1 MSLASLRDKI
11 EGMSDSHQE
20 ELMKIF
26 KDNNIQMST
35 NSNGSFINLSSLP
48 KSIIEK
54 LEKYSEYIDDQ
65 EKELHIIEDEKA
77 HLKTTFFSNT

>member
-11 EGMSDSHQE
+11 ESMSEPHQE
-20 ELMKIF
+20 EIMKIF
-26 KDNNIQMST
+26 KENDIQMSN
-35 NSNGSFINLSSLP
+35 NSNGSFINLSLLP
-48 KSIIEK
+48 KYIIEK

-65 EKELHIIEDEKA
+65 EKELDIIEDEKA

>member
-20 ELMKIF
+20 EIMKIF

-65 EKELHIIEDEKA
+65 EKELDIIEDEKA